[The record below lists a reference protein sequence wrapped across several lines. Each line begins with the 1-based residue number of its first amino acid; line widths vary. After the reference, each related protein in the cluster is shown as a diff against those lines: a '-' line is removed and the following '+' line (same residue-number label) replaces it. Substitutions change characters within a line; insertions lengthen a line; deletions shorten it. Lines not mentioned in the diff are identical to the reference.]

1 MTTIHTILEEFRQL
15 ATSMPDLGGKFE
27 RLIKSYLL
35 TDPTYKNLY
44 SEVSLWNE
52 WQYKWSSDTG
62 IDLVAIERDTGD
74 YCAIQC
80 KFYDPNRTLQKGD
93 IDSFFTTSGR
103 RFMTREGEKSFNSR
117 LFVST
122 TDKWSKHAAEA
133 LNNQLIP
140 VNKLQVQDLE
150 NSKIDWS
157 KFSVNHPQDIV
168 LKPKNPIRPHQ
179 QTAVEKVAVS
189 FETADRGKLIMACGT
204 GKTFTSL
211 KIAEKITP
219 ENSCILFL
227 VPSISLLAQTLRE
240 WQAEANTPLHCSAV
254 CSDDK
259 VGKKADNEDIGI
271 HDLAFPAT
279 TNAHDLSKH
288 LSAVKDKRMVIF
300 STYQSIQVI
309 ADAQQQ
315 GLPEFDLIICD
326 EAHRTTGI
334 TLDGK
339 NEAHFVKVHDQDF
352 IKAKKRLYMTAT
364 PRIFSAAIKAAAEER
379 SVVIACM
386 DNEQFFGQ
394 VFHHLT
400 FKQAIA
406 DQLLTDYKVVIV
418 GVDAPMIKAW
428 IDQREFLKTDSG
440 IETDAQTFAAHIG
453 LMKVMRDYDLK
464 RVISFHSRIKRAEDF
479 AKEYDEMLHWVKA
492 EHKPSGE
499 IVTDYVSGKMN
510 VADRTH
516 KINQLKTIDDKEGMT
531 GRMLLANARCLSEG
545 IDVPDLDGVAF
556 IDPRKSQVDIVQ
568 AVGRAIRKSNSKTHG
583 IIVLPVFIGDGDNP
597 QTELENSRYEP
608 IWKVLDALRSH
619 DDVLAEELDNFRTEL
634 GRDKSGSSGGFSKI
648 VIDLPATVGNGFVN
662 ALKARIIEVTTVPWL
677 FWHGLLLDYVAEF
690 GHSRVPLKFEYE
702 GFNLGSWVSTQR
714 VRKNKLGLERV
725 QQLEELLQWS
735 WDVIEDQWSEIFN
748 TLKKY
753 IEEHGHMKIPRNLKY
768 EGCSLGNWI
777 RTQRTIKDKLSPEK
791 KALLESLPQW
801 SWNPLEDQWND
812 GFSYLKKYVEE
823 YGHARVAASFKYK
836 KFNLGIWVSRQRK
849 VKNNFNQEI
858 IQLFESL
865 PEWSWNALEDKWNEG
880 FNYLKKYVAEQGHA
894 RVPNIFKYDGFN
906 LGTWVATQRHGKC
919 KLDLK
924 KIQLLEELPQWSWNP
939 LEDQWNE
946 GFEYLK
952 KYVEKYGNAK
962 VPLRFKDENFNLGWW
977 VSTQRQTKDKLG
989 LERVQQ
995 LEELLQWSWDVLE
1008 DQWNEGFEYLKKY
1021 VEKYGHAK
1029 VPAKF
1034 KYQNFNLGTW
1044 ASWQRNGKN
1053 KLSPERIKKLEL
1065 LPQWSWK

>member
-52 WQYKWSSDTG
+52 WEYKWGSDTG
-62 IDLVAIERDTGD
+62 IDLVARDNNTGD

-80 KFYDPNRTLQKGD
+80 KFYDPNRTLDKGD

-103 RFMTREGEKSFNSR
+103 KFMTKEGEKSFTTR

-122 TDKWSKHAAEA
+122 TDKWTKNAADA

-140 VNKLQVQDLE
+140 VTHLRAQNLE

-157 KFSVNHPQDIV
+157 KFSVNYPQDIV

-227 VPSISLLAQTLRE
+227 VPSISLLEQTLRE
-240 WQAEANTPLHCSAV
+240 WTAEANTPLHCLAV

-259 VGKKADNEDIGI
+259 VGKKADNEDISI

-288 LSAVKDKRMVIF
+288 ISAAQDKRMVIF

-428 IDQREFLKTDSG
+428 IDQRELLKTDSG

-453 LMKVMRDYDLK
+453 LMKVMQDYDLK

-479 AKEYDEMLHWVKA
+479 AKEYEEMLHWVKA

-510 VADRTH
+510 VADRTR

-568 AVGRAIRKSNSKTHG
+568 AVGRAIRRSNSKTHG

-619 DDVLAEELDNFRTEL
+619 DDVLAEELDSFRTEL

-648 VIDLPATVGNGFVN
+648 VIDLPTTVGNGFVN
-662 ALKARIIEVTTVPWL
+662 ALNVRIIEVTTASWC
-677 FWHGLLLDYVAEF
+677 FWYGLLE
-690 GHSRVPLKFEYE
+690 
-702 GFNLGSWVSTQR
+702 
-714 VRKNKLGLERV
+714 
-725 QQLEELLQWS
+725 
-735 WDVIEDQWSEIFN
+735 
-748 TLKKY
+748 KY
-753 IEEHGHMKIPRNLKY
+753 IK
-768 EGCSLGNWI
+768 
-777 RTQRTIKDKLSPEK
+777 
-791 KALLESLPQW
+791 
-801 SWNPLEDQWND
+801 
-812 GFSYLKKYVEE
+812 E
-823 YGHARVAASFKYK
+823 YGHARVPLKLKYED
-836 KFNLGIWVSRQRK
+836 FNLGKWVSHQRC
-849 VKNNFNQEI
+849 
-858 IQLFESL
+858 
-865 PEWSWNALEDKWNEG
+865 DK
-880 FNYLKKYVAEQGHA
+880 
-894 RVPNIFKYDGFN
+894 D
-906 LGTWVATQRHGKC
+906 

-924 KIQLLEELPQWSWNP
+924 
-939 LEDQWNE
+939 
-946 GFEYLK
+946 
-952 KYVEKYGNAK
+952 
-962 VPLRFKDENFNLGWW
+962 
-977 VSTQRQTKDKLG
+977 
-989 LERVQQ
+989 
-995 LEELLQWSWDVLE
+995 
-1008 DQWNEGFEYLKKY
+1008 
-1021 VEKYGHAK
+1021 
-1029 VPAKF
+1029 
-1034 KYQNFNLGTW
+1034 
-1044 ASWQRNGKN
+1044 
-1053 KLSPERIKKLEL
+1053 RIKL
-1065 LPQWSWK
+1065 LALPDFAG